1 MNSRHPFISI
11 ETVRVERFSLHMV
24 ILINATHIFVNYKV
38 NSKLAFI
45 ISQTNYIYHIT
56 LQSLINL
63 HKNIISSII
72 TLFKLHIVYDDIN
85 ITPGIRFILEAML
98 L

>member
-1 MNSRHPFISI
+1 MIACVLI
-11 ETVRVERFSLHMV
+11 LYGT
-24 ILINATHIFVNYKV
+24 ILICVLAVTHIFVNYKV

-63 HKNIISSII
+63 HKNIILSII